1 MREDMARDGVFA
13 RACSGPKWTSR
24 RKRKRSVPASLVAVW
39 ILMMDAKAE
48 TPRQPDSWVR
58 CLGWQNLEFTAES
71 LSAAVVSTLVALSM
85 PYTVVE
91 SAGQLGM
98 TFVVYPIEPDAR
110 ELMPMTD
117 DLMPS
122 AELISERLG
131 LRVSIHIFAA
141 DAENAGKHNVN
152 LRRTTGNHWRFQAVY
167 TAFRREFSS
176 QIGLPDEAALSLYSP
191 MQPRRDIAENSA
203 PAAGWTCG
211 TFSRGLPGS
220 EKPPQLVGYEL
231 RRSGVTDF
239 LGAMRVDSHHHHEQQ
254 QRHHHQHPQA
264 ADTTSG
270 LRYTSKRPW
279 VLGGLPSPFS

>member
-1 MREDMARDGVFA
+1 MREDIGREGVFA

-152 LRRTTGNHWRFQAVY
+152 AQPATIGASRQSIQRFDVSSHRKSACRTRRPSLSIRRCSRDATLPK
-167 TAFRREFSS
+167 TAHQRLA
-176 QIGLPDEAALSLYSP
+176 GLAGPS
-191 MQPRRDIAENSA
+191 
-203 PAAGWTCG
+203 AAG
-211 TFSRGLPGS
+211 
-220 EKPPQLVGYEL
+220 Y
-231 RRSGVTDF
+231 
-239 LGAMRVDSHHHHEQQ
+239 
-254 QRHHHQHPQA
+254 QA
-264 ADTTSG
+264 ARSHLSWSVTS
-270 LRYTSKRPW
+270 
-279 VLGGLPSPFS
+279 

>member
-1 MREDMARDGVFA
+1 MREDMAREGVFA

-39 ILMMDAKAE
+39 ILMMGIS
-48 TPRQPDSWVR
+48 RQPDSWVR

-203 PAAGWTCG
+203 PAAGWNCG
-211 TFSRGLPGS
+211 TFGRGLQVS

>member
-1 MREDMARDGVFA
+1 
-13 RACSGPKWTSR
+13 
-24 RKRKRSVPASLVAVW
+24 
-39 ILMMDAKAE
+39 MMDKAE

-211 TFSRGLPGS
+211 TFSRLPGS

-239 LGAMRVDSHHHHEQQ
+239 LGAMRVDSQQ
-254 QRHHHQHPQA
+254 QQKQQKHHQQHQQHQQQQHQLQHQQQQHPQA
-264 ADTTSG
+264 ADTTTG

>member
-1 MREDMARDGVFA
+1 MN
-13 RACSGPKWTSR
+13 
-24 RKRKRSVPASLVAVW
+24 AVT
-39 ILMMDAKAE
+39 E

-58 CLGWQNLEFTAES
+58 CLGWQNLEFTTES

-91 SAGQLGM
+91 TMGQLVV
-98 TFVVYPIEPDAR
+98 TFVVYPVEPDAC

-117 DLMPS
+117 DLMAS
-122 AELISERLG
+122 AELISERSG

-141 DAENAGKHNVN
+141 DADNAGKHNVN
-152 LRRTTGNHWRFQAVY
+152 LRRTTGNPWHFQAFY

-191 MQPRRDIAENSA
+191 MQPRRDIAESSA
-203 PAAGWTCG
+203 PAAGWNCG
-211 TFSRGLPGS
+211 TFGRGLQGS
-220 EKPPQLVGYEL
+220 GKPPQLVGYEL

-239 LGAMRVDSHHHHEQQ
+239 LGTMRVDSQQQQHHHQL
-254 QRHHHQHPQA
+254 QHPQA
-264 ADTTSG
+264 ADTTTG